1 MNKRKINILIIFIG
15 FIFFSSCDNHPTIK
29 ITRDYIYNS
38 RWLNTGSYNSTAVSF
53 SKIKLND
60 KIKSKSI
67 DKLSGFEIH
76 NNILKDTTFSFATV
90 PNRKNK
96 SKYVYFNKIDDNVS
110 WRNRYKITDVRD
122 RLSQLELNTWYCFDT
137 YLYEKWIYYVYV
149 DEKGNTHLF
158 PVNPVNI

>member
-1 MNKRKINILIIFIG
+1 MKKINILIIYIG
-15 FIFFSSCDNHPTIK
+15 FVSFSSCNNYPTIK

-38 RWLNTGSYNSTAVSF
+38 RWLNTGSYNYTAVSF

-60 KIKSKSI
+60 KIKSKRI

-76 NNILKDTTFSFATV
+76 NNNKIDTTFSFATV

-96 SKYVYFNKIDDNVS
+96 SKYVYFSKIGDNVS
-110 WRNRYKITDVRD
+110 WRNKYKIKDVRD
-122 RLSQLELNTWYCFDT
+122 TLGNLELKTWYRFDT
-137 YLYEKWIYYVYV
+137 YLYKKWIYYVYV
-149 DEKGNTHLF
+149 DEIGYTHLF